1 MGLFLVATALRD
13 VRVED
18 VAAVVEGWCS
28 DHFVVCSDAIGN
40 GTADQ
45 RNRIEIFAPIRG
57 WTMVMWPSYF
67 LPYVEVA
74 EHLSGSLGTV
84 VSAVSVYDS
93 DCWQQ
98 VMIDSGRIVDRYATD
113 PRYLTSDLEPLR
125 VVAPQWEGDP
135 DAVAALLGCNARG
148 VARHYRRNRK
158 SRTFDDWGFV
168 DLWATEGITYANPPA
183 PIAATFALGED
194 WFDVLNRANGH

>member
-13 VRVED
+13 VRVDD
-18 VAAVVEGWCS
+18 VAAQIESWCS
-28 DHFVVCSDAIGN
+28 GHFIVCSDATGN
-40 GTADQ
+40 DALHPRD
-45 RNRIEIFAPIRG
+45 RIDIFEPIQD
-57 WTMVMWPSYF
+57 WTMVLWPWNF
-67 LPYVEVA
+67 LPYAEVA
-74 EHLSGSLGTV
+74 EHLSAKLGTV

-93 DCWQQ
+93 DCWRQ

-125 VVAPQWEGDP
+125 VVAPQWKGNP
-135 DAVAALLGCNARG
+135 DAVAALLGRNARD
-148 VARHYRRNRK
+148 VARHYLRNRR

-168 DLWATEGITYANPPA
+168 DLWASEGITYANPPA

-194 WFDVLNRANGH
+194 WFDVLTRVNGR